1 MHETIVVATHGQG
14 LTDITNEVERA
25 VAATGHRLGLV
36 NVFIR
41 HTSASLTIQENADP
55 AVLADLHDFLA
66 RLVPEGSG
74 YAHDDE
80 GPDDMPAH
88 IKAALTQTHLAIP
101 LLDGRLGLGTWQGI
115 YVWEHRHA
123 PHRRQLLVSVVPA

>member
-1 MHETIVVATHGQG
+1 MHETIVVDTHGQG
-14 LTDITNEVERA
+14 LTDVTTEVERA
-25 VAATGHRLGLV
+25 VAARGHGVGLV
-36 NVFIR
+36 NIFIQ

-55 AVLADLHDFLA
+55 AVLADLHDFLTH
-66 RLVPEGSG
+66 LVPEGNG

-101 LLDGRLGLGTWQGI
+101 LVDGRLALGAWQGI
-115 YVWEHRHA
+115 YVWEHRRA
-123 PHRRQLLVSVVPA
+123 PHRRRLLVSVVSA

>member
-1 MHETIVVATHGQG
+1 MHEVIIVATQGQG
-14 LTDITNEVERA
+14 LIDITTEVERA
-25 VAATGHRLGLV
+25 VAASGHRVGLV
-36 NVFIR
+36 NVFIQ

-55 AVLADLHDFLA
+55 LVLADLHDFLT
-66 RLVPEGSG
+66 RLVPEGNG

-88 IKAALTQTHLAIP
+88 IKSALTQTHLAIP
-101 LLDGRLGLGTWQGI
+101 LVDGHLALATWQGI
-115 YVWEHRHA
+115 YVWEHRDA